1 MKSWRELNSGPLISG
16 KEQQNSVVRKQNSQS
31 DPQNDNEKNRID
43 KTNAEFSEIVMEV
56 AFAIDLKS
64 SVSSLVK

>member
-1 MKSWRELNSGPLISG
+1 MKGWRELNSGPLTWG
-16 KEQQNSVVRKQNSQS
+16 KEQQNSAVRKQNTQS
-31 DPQNDNEKNRID
+31 DPQNDID

-64 SVSSLVK
+64 SVSWLVK

>member
-16 KEQQNSVVRKQNSQS
+16 KEQQNSVVRKQNTQS
-31 DPQNDNEKNRID
+31 DPHNDNEKNSID

-64 SVSSLVK
+64 SVNSLVK

>member
-16 KEQQNSVVRKQNSQS
+16 KEQKEQQNSVARKQNTQS
-31 DPQNDNEKNRID
+31 DPHNDNEKNSID

-64 SVSSLVK
+64 SVS